1 MRKSLIMGTREDVA
15 RMRKRNKSA
24 SNKSNDTV
32 AYVGAPGQLSPVT
45 NMKIKDDVIVTF
57 NHPAAFK

>member
-1 MRKSLIMGTREDVA
+1 MRKSLIMGTKEDVA

-24 SNKSNDTV
+24 SSKGNDTV
-32 AYVGAPGQLSPVT
+32 AHVGAPGQLSPVT

-57 NHPAAFK
+57 NHPCIK

>member
-24 SNKSNDTV
+24 SNKSNVTV

-45 NMKIKDDVIVTF
+45 NMKIKDDIIVTF
-57 NHPAAFK
+57 NHPCIK

>member
-1 MRKSLIMGTREDVA
+1 MRKSLIMGTKEDVA

-24 SNKSNDTV
+24 LSKSKDTV

-45 NMKIKDDVIVTF
+45 NMKIKDDIIVTF
-57 NHPAAFK
+57 NHPCIK